1 MTANYENDIIN
12 CIKTSL
18 SHFESNVFDDLCHL
32 FISYFEKSCDNM
44 LALRKRTQKS
54 KGTCF
59 EIFCKLYLIKKGYEC
74 WMLNELDDDTRTS
87 LNLCKQDVG
96 IDLIAKKNNHYYPVQ
111 CKFRKP
117 TKDYNGR
124 QVHRVIWK
132 DLSTFLS
139 LCQRTG
145 GINGWKKHII
155 MTNADYC
162 CWKGKKS
169 EKDFTIGK
177 KTFQNLERTFW
188 YEMINK
194 KSNLESPILGTM
206 QSGSCHISSNS
217 KTQTNIVEIQAKP
230 INIRDLRQAWL
241 DKLTK
246 N

>member
-32 FISYFEKSCDNM
+32 FISYFEKSCTNM
-44 LALRKRTQKS
+44 LELRKRTQKS

-87 LNLCKQDVG
+87 LNLGKQDVG
-96 IDLIAKKNNHYYPVQ
+96 IDLIAKKNGDYYPVQ

-117 TKDYNGR
+117 TKDYKGR
-124 QVHRVIWK
+124 QVHRVLWK

-145 GINGWKKHII
+145 GEKGWKKHII

-162 CWKGKKS
+162 CWKGKKG

-188 YEMINK
+188 REMINK
-194 KSNLESPILGTM
+194 NSNSESPKLGNSTN
-206 QSGSCHISSNS
+206 IIES
-217 KTQTNIVEIQAKP
+217 KTP

>member
-1 MTANYENDIIN
+1 MNNYEKDIAD

-18 SHFESNVFDDLCHL
+18 SRFESNVFEDLCNL
-32 FISYFEKSCDNM
+32 FINYFEKSCNNM
-44 LALRKRTQKS
+44 VELKKRTQKS

-59 EIFCKLYLIKKGYEC
+59 EIFCKLYLIEKGFEC
-74 WMLNELDDDTRTS
+74 WMLNELDENIRRE

-96 IDLIAKKNNHYYPVQ
+96 IDLIAKKNGFYYPVQ

-117 TKDYNGR
+117 TKDFKGR
-124 QVHRVIWK
+124 QVHRVVWR

-145 GINGWKKHII
+145 GKDGWKKHVI

-177 KTFQNLERTFW
+177 KTFQNLDRNFW
-188 YEMINK
+188 YDMVYDKSPSLKEQNVIPDISVAEK
-194 KSNLESPILGTM
+194 KEAGVTRN
-206 QSGSCHISSNS
+206 
-217 KTQTNIVEIQAKP
+217 AK
-230 INIRDLRQAWL
+230 DLRQAWL
-241 DKLTK
+241 DKILK
-246 N
+246 NK

>member
-1 MTANYENDIIN
+1 MNNYEKDIAD

-18 SHFESNVFDDLCHL
+18 SRFESNVFEDLCGL
-32 FISYFEKSCDNM
+32 FTGYFEKSCNNM
-44 LALRKRTQKS
+44 IELRKRTQKS

-74 WMLNELDDDTRTS
+74 WMLNELDENTRQS

-96 IDLIAKKNNHYYPVQ
+96 IDLIAKKNGFYYPVQ

-117 TKDYNGR
+117 TKDFKGR
-124 QVHRVIWK
+124 QVHRVVWR

-145 GINGWKKHII
+145 GKDGWKKHVI

-162 CWKGKKS
+162 CWKGKKG

-177 KTFQNLERTFW
+177 KTFQNLDRNFW
-188 YEMINK
+188 RDMVYD
-194 KSNLESPILGTM
+194 KSSSLKGETLHSD
-206 QSGSCHISSNS
+206 SSNTDRVNGS
-217 KTQTNIVEIQAKP
+217 VGNAKE
-230 INIRDLRQAWL
+230 LRQAWL
-241 DKLTK
+241 DKILK
-246 N
+246 NK